1 MPHPRAAINEARM
14 QLLHKNYLRV
24 VKGEPPLEEGG
35 EVRKV
40 VLEERQPAAGVEEQ
54 LDQQQ
59 EQLRLEEVVVQPD
72 ELAALRAELEAANTR
87 AEELSRQNQQSASS
101 LQAER
106 DARLAA
112 ELLAETL
119 RLAQEDIAS
128 STITDERLREEFSP
142 EELES
147 YGIEQCRMILRT
159 ADRTA
164 RKNARAEV
172 ANAGKTSASTTEAER
187 QRIERD
193 RDSLY
198 YLMIDAAIP
207 DWKKINKDKT
217 WLEWLKAVDPI
228 ARVTRQSLLN
238 RARSVY
244 DAAATIDMFNTYKA
258 TNKAPASPAPT
269 RVLPTG
275 RAPNATP
282 GNGAEPKGEIL
293 TRAWIAEQGNLYSKG
308 KLSREAWK
316 LVESRINSAAR
327 ENRIS
332 A

>member
-1 MPHPRAAINEARM
+1 MAHPRAAINEARM
-14 QLLHKNYLRV
+14 QLLHQNYLRV
-24 VKGEPPLEEGG
+24 TQGEAPLADGG
-35 EVRKV
+35 EVRAV
-40 VLEERQPAAGVEEQ
+40 VLEERPVVSAAEEN
-54 LDQQQ
+54 QQQ
-59 EQLRLEEVVVQPD
+59 EQPREEEVIQPD
-72 ELAALRAELEAANTR
+72 ELATLRAELAAANTR
-87 AEELSRQNQQSASS
+87 AEELSLQNQQSTTS

-106 DARLAA
+106 EARLAA
-112 ELLAETL
+112 ERAAETL
-119 RLAQEDIAS
+119 RLTQEDAAS
-128 STITDERLREEFSP
+128 SIITDERLREEFSA
-142 EELES
+142 EELEA
-147 YGIEQCRMILRT
+147 YGIEQCRLILRT

-164 RKNARAEV
+164 RKNARAAVET
-172 ANAGKTSASTTEAER
+172 AGRATTATAEADR
-187 QRIERD
+187 QRIEKD

-198 YLMIDAAIP
+198 YLMIDAAVP
-207 DWKKINKDKT
+207 DWKKVNKDKN

-228 ARVTRQSLLN
+228 ARATRQSLLN

-258 TNKAPASPAPT
+258 TNKTPAASAPT

-293 TRAWIAEQGNLYSKG
+293 TRAWIAEQGILYSKG
-308 KLSREAWK
+308 KISREAWK